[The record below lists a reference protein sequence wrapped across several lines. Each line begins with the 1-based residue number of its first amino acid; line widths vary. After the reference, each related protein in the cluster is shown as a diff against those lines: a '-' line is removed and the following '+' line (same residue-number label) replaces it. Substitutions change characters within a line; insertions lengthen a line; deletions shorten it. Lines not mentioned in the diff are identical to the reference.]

1 MSARTDLN
9 QKPLKFLKT
18 NTMTKPGTPTTT
30 PQTEAED
37 RFEVLVKW
45 VRANEKLVAGVAVV
59 LAVAAAGIWFALT
72 ARERRE
78 TFARRELAQARQAA
92 EVGNLPLAA
101 SDLSRIVGAFRG
113 TTAGQEA
120 QLVLAE
126 VRLRQGQAALAATE
140 LQTFIAGSVRP
151 QYRSQ
156 AYELLG
162 LALEQTGRF
171 AEAGQAFEDGSE
183 VALEEYRFLSAGLL
197 LSAGRA
203 YTAAGDTTAAIRAL
217 ERLVTEF
224 DETTAAQEA
233 RLRLAELGRFES

>member
-1 MSARTDLN
+1 
-9 QKPLKFLKT
+9 
-18 NTMTKPGTPTTT
+18 
-30 PQTEAED
+30 
-37 RFEVLVKW
+37 
-45 VRANEKLVAGVAVV
+45 
-59 LAVAAAGIWFALT
+59 
-72 ARERRE
+72 
-78 TFARRELAQARQAA
+78 
-92 EVGNLPLAA
+92 
-101 SDLSRIVGAFRG
+101 
-113 TTAGQEA
+113 
-120 QLVLAE
+120 
-126 VRLRQGQAALAATE
+126 
-140 LQTFIAGSVRP
+140 
-151 QYRSQ
+151 
-156 AYELLG
+156 LLG